1 MPSFH
6 NNNDIYI
13 NKSHISRIKQNTVG
27 IVEILLVNDVTIY
40 TNESNLD
47 LLADKFYN
55 DVSLWWVI
63 ATANALG
70 KGSLYIPENT
80 RLRIPSVTKIQDVIE
95 SLNNSR

>member
-1 MPSFH
+1 MSRYTTTQQIKDKSGKRKAETTILPVVPISGD
-6 NNNDIYI
+6 DIYI
-13 NKSHISRIKQNTVG
+13 Q
-27 IVEILLVNDVTIY
+27 VTSP
-40 TNESNLD
+40 ERLD

-70 KGSLYIPENT
+70 KGSLYVPENT